1 MTALALIS
9 GALFKEAETK
19 IARASGKP
27 FVVAKLKVAADNALD
42 FWRIVAFSETAQAE
56 LLRLGEGDKLS
67 AQGSLKL
74 EIYSS
79 KDGEQK
85 LSRTLIADHVL
96 ALRPPPRARK
106 PKVAPATAA
115 DGPAAPGPR
124 EPAPFDDAIPWG
136 GPEQ

>member
-115 DGPAAPGPR
+115 DGPAPGPR